1 MEDTRIIELYWLR
14 DETAIGETDRKYG
27 TRCRG
32 IASDVLQSRED
43 AEECVNDTYLA
54 VWNAIPPQR
63 PANFCA
69 YICRVTRNLSLD
81 RVRRALARKRG
92 GGEAALVLDEI
103 APFVA
108 SRVSVERDY
117 EAKELVAAVNAF
129 LRTLSADDRVI
140 FTARYWLMLPVAE
153 IARRL
158 GAKESRVTT
167 SLHRSRKK
175 LKRYLQEE
183 ELI

>member
-1 MEDTRIIELYWLR
+1 M
-14 DETAIGETDRKYG
+14 
-27 TRCRG
+27 
-32 IASDVLQSRED
+32 
-43 AEECVNDTYLA
+43 
-54 VWNAIPPQR
+54 
-63 PANFCA
+63 
-69 YICRVTRNLSLD
+69 TRNICFD
-81 RVRRALARKRG
+81 RVKKRLASKRG
-92 GGEAALVLDEI
+92 GGETAVVLDEI
-103 APFVA
+103 SECVA
-108 SRVSVERDY
+108 ADASVERDY
-117 EAKELVAAVNAF
+117 EAKELAAEINSF

-140 FTARYWLMLPVAE
+140 FNARYWLMLPVVE

>member
-1 MEDTRIIELYWLR
+1 MDDERIIELYWQR
-14 DETAIGETDRKYG
+14 EEAAVSATDDKYG
-27 TRCRG
+27 ALLRTLSQG
-32 IASDVLQSRED
+32 IVSSRED

-63 PANFCA
+63 PVNFCA

-92 GGEAALVLDEI
+92 GGEAALVLEEI

-108 SRVSVERDY
+108 SRASVERDY

-140 FTARYWLMLPVAE
+140 FTARYWLMLPTAE